1 MLSFVTGILSS
12 LSAADAEKMQSR
24 NLRQRGNI
32 AQANA
37 ARQASAI
44 MRTAD
49 DNWEIASDKRKAYRR
64 KQTHAVAAA
73 RNRSAFSGFT
83 SQGTGSIRE
92 VSTIAEF
99 DQILDNLNRDAAI
112 TYTNYF
118 NNANATRTQ
127 GLLQK
132 EAYYAEAQQHDIAAR
147 AIRTSTAVSAAVGAG
162 AGIYGYLSGVQDAE
176 KYNAENADAIREN
189 KLSAINPTA
198 QGILRA
204 GYYAG
209 ELYNNTLGYNPA
221 TVSLTRKNN
230 WGAFAAIAQGTTP
243 GFYHSEYSL

>member
-64 KQTHAVAAA
+64 KQTHAVASA

-92 VSTIAEF
+92 VATNQEF

-112 TYTNYF
+112 TYTNFF

-127 GLLQK
+127 GILQK
-132 EAYYAEAQQHDIAAR
+132 EAAYAEAQQHDIAAR
-147 AIRTSTAVSAAVGAG
+147 AIRTSTAISAAIGASAG
-162 AGIYGYLSGVQDAE
+162 AYTYLTDDGTPAE
-176 KYNAENADAIREN
+176 RY
-189 KLSAINPTA
+189 
-198 QGILRA
+198 LRA
-204 GYYAG
+204 SYSAG
-209 ELYNNTLGYNPA
+209 ELYNNALGYNPA
-221 TVSLTRKNN
+221 TVSLTRKNS
-230 WGAFAAIAQGTTP
+230 WDAFSAIANGTTP
-243 GFYHSEYSL
+243 GFYNSEYKM